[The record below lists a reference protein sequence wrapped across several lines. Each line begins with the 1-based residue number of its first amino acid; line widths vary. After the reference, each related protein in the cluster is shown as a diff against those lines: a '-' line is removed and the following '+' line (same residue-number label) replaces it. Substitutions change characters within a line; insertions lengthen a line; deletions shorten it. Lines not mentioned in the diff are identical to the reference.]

1 MTEWTE
7 GAADAI
13 GSVLRIELVATE
25 HGFND
30 MTPGP
35 TIEVNAGETLIVRFV
50 NQRSRPSCF
59 CLAGLRCT
67 GTPAGE
73 TRAKNRSF
81 AGPPLRVS
89 ADASSCTVSLPA
101 RRAPLGPLG
110 PVIVRTRAAY
120 EPAPANAAS
129 RSARARRLAGVS
141 SS

>member
-73 TRAKNRSF
+73 TGEYSF
-81 AGPPLRVS
+81 VLSEPGEFRYCICDDASCLYGVLRV
-89 ADASSCTVSLPA
+89 L
-101 RRAPLGPLG
+101 
-110 PVIVRTRAAY
+110 
-120 EPAPANAAS
+120 
-129 RSARARRLAGVS
+129 
-141 SS
+141 